1 MDELA
6 RQYAET
12 HDEKIKAVLE
22 ALSRELAG
30 LTTH

>member
-12 HDEKIKAVLE
+12 HDQKGIAELE
-22 ALSRELAG
+22 ELRRELAG
-30 LTTH
+30 LPTH